1 MKPHNQTIRVST
13 CAVTQVAFLK
23 TVYFIVVDC
32 VSFFRIFE
40 QLLSVVITKDVA
52 KRLKRQKRKHE
63 VVYDLKKEMSK
74 NYRRCDFGLF
84 FE

>member
-40 QLLSVVITKDVA
+40 QLLSVVIT
-52 KRLKRQKRKHE
+52 RKM
-63 VVYDLKKEMSK
+63 L
-74 NYRRCDFGLF
+74 RRG
-84 FE
+84 